1 MITGF
6 NTDVKHKNKVYHVQT
21 EDKGRSNPKIES
33 LVYVGGEIL
42 DSYQTSYEQNKAD
55 LTEDQIME
63 LLESQHKRV
72 VRYIKIGNYDEDEA
86 FTDDIISN
94 RDLDDV
100 ILEHLSSEEEQDP
113 IKLIV
118 NGLSTVRSNATSQLK
133 IETRRTLSQSP
144 VPETQIRVKLV
155 VPDQPPVLLSE
166 GQTDQTGFF
175 VTSVTMPGYP
185 GEGKSTISVLALS
198 EFGTAEQRFPLR
210 H

>member
-72 VRYIKIGNYDEDEA
+72 VRHIKIGHYDEDEA
-86 FTDDIISN
+86 FTEDIISN

-100 ILEHLSSEEEQDP
+100 ILEHLSAEEEQDP
-113 IKLIV
+113 IKLVV
-118 NGLSTVRSNATSQLK
+118 NGLSTVRANATSQLK

-144 VPETQIRVKLV
+144 VSETQIRIKLV
-155 VPDQPPVLLSE
+155 TPEQAPVLLSE

-175 VTSVTMPGYP
+175 VTQVSMPGYP
-185 GEGKSTISVLALS
+185 EGQSSISILALS

>member
-72 VRYIKIGNYDEDEA
+72 VRHIKIGHYDEDEA
-86 FTDDIISN
+86 FTDDIVSN

-100 ILEHLSSEEEQDP
+100 ILEHLASEVEQDP
-113 IKLIV
+113 IKLVV
-118 NGLSTVRSNATSQLK
+118 NGLSTIRSNATSQLK

-144 VPETQIRVKLV
+144 VAETQIRVKLV
-155 VPDQPPVLLSE
+155 VPDQPPVLLTE

-175 VTSVTMPGYP
+175 VTQVTMPGYP
-185 GEGKSTISVLALS
+185 EGKSAISILALN
-198 EFGTAEQRFPLR
+198 EIGTAEQRFPLR

>member
-63 LLESQHKRV
+63 LLEGQHKRV
-72 VRYIKIGNYDEDEA
+72 VRHIKIGNYDEDEA
-86 FTDDIISN
+86 FTEDIISN

-100 ILEHLSSEEEQDP
+100 ILEYLSTEEEQDP

-118 NGLSTVRSNATSQLK
+118 NGLSAVRSNATSQLK

-185 GEGKSTISVLALS
+185 EGVSTISVLALS

>member
-72 VRYIKIGNYDEDEA
+72 VRHIKIGHYDEDEA
-86 FTDDIISN
+86 FTEDIISN

-100 ILEHLSSEEEQDP
+100 ILEHLSAEADQDP
-113 IKLIV
+113 IKLVV
-118 NGLSTVRSNATSQLK
+118 NGLSTIRKNATTQLK

-144 VPETQIRVKLV
+144 VAETQIRVKLV
-155 VPDQPPVLLSE
+155 TPDNPPVLLIE
-166 GQTDQTGFF
+166 GQTDQTGFL
-175 VTSVTMPGYP
+175 VTQVSMPGYP
-185 GEGKSTISVLALS
+185 EGESSISILALS